1 MYLIG
6 FLAGVLK
13 NKLSYCRTDCFPAVR
28 CACGAAKQSFAHVLK
43 ECPVAKGVLEA
54 GMGHVDGDT
63 PFEKFVDVL
72 TMRWEGL
79 GPGSD
84 QKTSQIITNIAALED
99 VL

>member
-1 MYLIG
+1 M
-6 FLAGVLK
+6 
-13 NKLSYCRTDCFPAVR
+13 
-28 CACGAAKQSFAHVLK
+28 
-43 ECPVAKGVLEA
+43 AKGVLEA

-72 TMRWEGL
+72 TMRGEGL

-84 QKTSQIITNIAALED
+84 QKISQIITNIAALEG